1 MASVCLSNPKSLIPS
16 SSSSSSSSSFST
28 SVVPKTTVRKQI
40 IVCKGENNVPTFSP
54 TISKRSLSISVASSL
69 LLSLTGNGFFNA
81 NAAILEADEDDELME
96 KVKRDRK
103 KRIERQGI
111 IGSSSKEKGYLQDL
125 VYKLSKVGQA
135 IENNDL
141 SVASSVLGQSTD
153 ADWVQKVNSAFN
165 KFSGSDEEKTEIDSF
180 NSSLSSLVSSVT
192 KNDIEGSKTAFVAS
206 ASAFEKWSTLTGLI
220 EELKGL

>member
-1 MASVCLSNPKSLIPS
+1 
-16 SSSSSSSSSFST
+16 
-28 SVVPKTTVRKQI
+28 
-40 IVCKGENNVPTFSP
+40 
-54 TISKRSLSISVASSL
+54 
-69 LLSLTGNGFFNA
+69 
-81 NAAILEADEDDELME
+81 ME

-103 KRIERQGI
+103 KRLERQGI
-111 IGSSSKEKGYLQDL
+111 ISSSSKEKGHLQDF

-141 SVASSVLGQSTD
+141 SAASSVLGQTAD
-153 ADWVQKVNSAFN
+153 AEWIQKVNSAFN
-165 KFSGSDEEKTEIDSF
+165 KFSGSDEEETEIDSF
-180 NSSLSSLVSSVT
+180 NSSLFSLLSSVS

>member
-1 MASVCLSNPKSLIPS
+1 MASVCLSNPKSLIP
-16 SSSSSSSSSFST
+16 SSSSSSSFST

-54 TISKRSLSISVASSL
+54 TVSKRSLSISVASSL

-103 KRIERQGI
+103 KRIERQVI

-141 SVASSVLGQSTD
+141 SVASSVLGQTTD
-153 ADWVQKVNSAFN
+153 VDWVQKVNSAFN

>member
-1 MASVCLSNPKSLIPS
+1 MATVCLSNPISFFP
-16 SSSSSSSSSFST
+16 SSSSSFST
-28 SVVPKTTVRKQI
+28 SIIPKITTRKQI
-40 IVCKGENNVPTFSP
+40 IVCKAENNVSNFSSI
-54 TISKRSLSISVASSL
+54 ISKRRLSISLASSL

-96 KVKRDRK
+96 KVKQDRK
-103 KRIERQGI
+103 KRLERQGI
-111 IGSSSKEKGYLQDL
+111 ISSSSKEKGYLQDL

-141 SVASSVLGQSTD
+141 SAASSVLGQNTD

-165 KFSGSDEEKTEIDSF
+165 KFSGSDEEKTEVDSF

-192 KNDIEGSKTAFVAS
+192 KNDIEGSKIAFVAS

>member
-1 MASVCLSNPKSLIPS
+1 MKLESLVIASVSYRHLTPKIQFRPYGFGL
-16 SSSSSSSSSFST
+16 
-28 SVVPKTTVRKQI
+28 VVRAHDVI
-40 IVCKGENNVPTFSP
+40 CS
-54 TISKRSLSISVASSL
+54 
-69 LLSLTGNGFFNA
+69 FNA

-103 KRIERQGI
+103 KRLERQGI
-111 IGSSSKEKGYLQDL
+111 INSSTKEKGYLQDL

-135 IENNDL
+135 IEKNDL
-141 SVASSVLGQSTD
+141 SAASSVLGQTTD

-165 KFSGSDEEKTEIDSF
+165 KFSGSDEEKTQIDSF

>member
-1 MASVCLSNPKSLIPS
+1 MATVCLSNTKSFLP
-16 SSSSSSSSSFST
+16 SSSSFST
-28 SVVPKTTVRKQI
+28 SIIPKTASGKQI
-40 IVCKGENNVPTFSP
+40 IVCKAENVRTFSP
-54 TISKRSLSISVASSL
+54 IVVSKRSLSISLASSL
-69 LLSLTGNGFFNA
+69 LLLLTGNA

-103 KRIERQGI
+103 KRLERQGI
-111 IGSSSKEKGYLQDL
+111 INSSSKEKGYLQDL

-135 IENNDL
+135 IVNNDL
-141 SVASSVLGQSTD
+141 SAASSVIGQTTD

-165 KFSGSDEEKTEIDSF
+165 KFSGSDEEKTEVDSF
-180 NSSLSSLVSSVT
+180 NSSLSSLVSSVS

-206 ASAFEKWSTLTGLI
+206 ASAFEKWSTLTGFI

>member
-1 MASVCLSNPKSLIPS
+1 MATVCLSNPKSLIPS
-16 SSSSSSSSSFST
+16 SSSTSFST
-28 SVVPKTTVRKQI
+28 TIVTKTIVRKQI
-40 IVCKGENNVPTFSP
+40 IVCKAENNVSNFSP
-54 TISKRSLSISVASSL
+54 IISKRSLSISVASSL
-69 LLSLTGNGFFNA
+69 LFSLTSNGIFQA

-96 KVKRDRK
+96 KVKKDRK
-103 KRIERQGI
+103 KRLERQI
-111 IGSSSKEKGYLQDL
+111 IISSSFKEKGYLQDL

-135 IENNDL
+135 IENSNL
-141 SVASSVLGQSTD
+141 SAASSVLGQSTD

-192 KNDIEGSKTAFVAS
+192 KNDIEGSKTAFLAS
-206 ASAFEKWSTLTGLI
+206 ASAFEKWTTLTGLI